1 MHAVIKHLLAR
12 RNKQIPVEDG
22 RKITLVLPGGL
33 MTGVRGA
40 GAIIGLSELGLA
52 DSFDAIYVISAGL
65 ASASYFL
72 SKQTRLGTSIY
83 YEDLASRKFINV
95 LRPWNV
101 VNIDYFIDVARRVKP
116 LNIRSILAHPT
127 KLYVRIDRKD
137 RGIEYIE
144 VHKVPDNEYLSLME
158 ATVSLPFLH
167 PGTTKIGE
175 NHYKD
180 PEFFDDQLSVLI
192 QDVLD
197 SDATEII
204 IIYNNL
210 EQQRG
215 VRKALVLPPQRVLEI
230 APRTE
235 WHLSRFE
242 TNTKKLKEAALQMGQ
257 LIKQVF
263 GSNEGI
269 TLDIDNDHQNRS

>member
-1 MHAVIKHLLAR
+1 
-12 RNKQIPVEDG
+12 
-22 RKITLVLPGGL
+22 

-40 GAIIGLSELGLA
+40 GAIIGLSELGLTG
-52 DSFDAIYVISAGL
+52 SFDAIYVISAGL

-116 LNIRSILAHPT
+116 LNIKSVLAHPT

-180 PEFFDDQLSVLI
+180 PEFFRDQLSALI

-197 SDATEII
+197 SESTDII

-210 EQQRG
+210 GQQRS
-215 VRKALVLPPQRVLEI
+215 VRKVLVLPPERVLEI
-230 APRTE
+230 APKAE
-235 WHLSRFE
+235 WRLSRLE
-242 TNTKKLKEAALQMGQ
+242 TNTKKLKEAATQMGR
-257 LIKQVF
+257 LVKQIF
-263 GSNEGI
+263 GSNAGI

>member
-22 RKITLVLPGGL
+22 RKIALVLPGGL

-52 DSFDAIYVISAGL
+52 GSFDAIYVISAGL

-95 LRPWNV
+95 LHPWNI
-101 VNIDYFIDVARRVKP
+101 VNINYFIDVARRVKP

-137 RGIEYIE
+137 KGIEYIE

-158 ATVSLPFLH
+158 AAVSLPFLH
-167 PGTTKIGE
+167 PGTTEIGK
-175 NHYKD
+175 NHYHYKD
-180 PEFFDDQLSVLI
+180 PDFFEDQSSALI

-197 SDATEII
+197 SDSTDII

-210 EQQRG
+210 GQQRS
-215 VRKALVLPPQRVLEI
+215 VRKALALPPERVLEI
-230 APRTE
+230 APKPE

-242 TNTKKLKEAALQMGQ
+242 TNTKKLKEAATQMGR
-257 LIKQVF
+257 LVKQVF
-263 GSNEGI
+263 GSNAGI
-269 TLDIDNDHQNRS
+269 MLDIDHDDRH